1 VGLSSKS
8 SDAEFDN
15 LNRRFTSIEK
25 YTEKLLKDS
34 TTFRDSVK
42 NMLLSGSAF
51 GTSFQ
56 ALFSPMG
63 SEFDLERK
71 HPQSVNTL
79 QNIPAYHTHMEDL
92 RETLTPEIELIESR
106 IVGPL
111 NDFTNILKAVR
122 KNIVKRDHKVSLN
135 RG

>member
-1 VGLSSKS
+1 MGLSSKS

-34 TTFRDSVK
+34 TAFRDSVK

-71 HPQSVNTL
+71 HPQSVHTL
-79 QNIPAYHTHMEDL
+79 QNISAYHTHMEDL